1 MTTKISIDKCLRLL
15 SWILASQQT
24 PNIRAGGGGGPDA
37 DADAGWG
44 VDRSTASLFFW
55 GGGEG
60 REGTVVQTALYLM
73 QSQSY
78 PVCYDEGFRTK
89 KKKKTIVDFVTLSGA
104 LAAKCPPGSNT
115 PGSVRRHFKSHTRV
129 MIY

>member
-55 GGGEG
+55 GGGG
-60 REGTVVQTALYLM
+60 GQRGNCCADSLV
-73 QSQSY
+73 SY
-78 PVCYDEGFRTK
+78 AESE
-89 KKKKTIVDFVTLSGA
+89 LSS
-104 LAAKCPPGSNT
+104 LL
-115 PGSVRRHFKSHTRV
+115 R
-129 MIY
+129 